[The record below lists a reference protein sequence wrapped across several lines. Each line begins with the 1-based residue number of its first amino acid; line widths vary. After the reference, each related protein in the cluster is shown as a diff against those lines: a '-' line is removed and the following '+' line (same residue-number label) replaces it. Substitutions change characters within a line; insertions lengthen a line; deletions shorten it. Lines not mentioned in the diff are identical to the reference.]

1 MSKSEQTEPSSGTLW
16 WPAAGAALGL
26 AAAAYGL
33 LERAPSESLPESAIA
48 RVNDALI
55 GTGHYERTV
64 ERLET
69 LNGASLSREDRQRVL
84 EQLIEE
90 ELLVQRGI
98 DLGLTESEPSVRT
111 AIVQS
116 LVASVTAE
124 ADAADPSDADLAQFL
139 DDHSDRY
146 TYASATKVAAWV
158 TDDERLAQQF
168 SAAIRNLGTTQAP
181 PDGVRPVPGIPD
193 SPLPL
198 ARLRMF
204 LGPAIAAAV
213 TETPPDSTNVYARQ
227 GRWYIVSVVAH
238 ADSVRAELAAV
249 RSQVLVDYRRD
260 LADRALSS
268 YIQRLL
274 LDAEV
279 VTAAPR

>member
-1 MSKSEQTEPSSGTLW
+1 MSSREETKSSSTTLW

-26 AAAAYGL
+26 VAAALGL
-33 LERAPSESLPESAIA
+33 LERTPPEGLPESAIA

-55 GTGHYERTV
+55 AVDHYERTV
-64 ERLET
+64 QRLET
-69 LNGASLSREDRQRVL
+69 LSGAPLSDEDRQRL
-84 EQLIEE
+84 LQQLVEE
-90 ELLVQRGI
+90 ELLVQRGV
-98 DLGLTESEPSVRT
+98 DLGLPESEATVRT

-124 ADAADPSDADLAQFL
+124 ADAADPSDDELAQFL
-139 DDHSDRY
+139 DEHADRY
-146 TYASATKVAAWV
+146 TYASAAEVAAWV

-168 SAAIRNLGTTQAP
+168 SATVRNLGTDQEP
-181 PDGVRPVPGIPD
+181 PDGVRAVPGIPD

-213 TETPPDSTNVYARQ
+213 SEMPIESTNVYARR
-227 GRWYIVSVVAH
+227 GRWYVVSVVEH
-238 ADSVRAELAAV
+238 ADSVRADLAAV
-249 RSQVLVDYRRD
+249 RSQVLVDYRKD

-268 YIQRLL
+268 YLQRLL
-274 LDAEV
+274 QDADV
-279 VTAAPR
+279 VTTTPP